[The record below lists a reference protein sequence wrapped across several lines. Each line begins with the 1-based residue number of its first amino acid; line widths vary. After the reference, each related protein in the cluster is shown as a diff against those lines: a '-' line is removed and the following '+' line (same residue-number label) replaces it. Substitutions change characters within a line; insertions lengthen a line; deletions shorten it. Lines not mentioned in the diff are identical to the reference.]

1 MDEDSYRQTYNRIN
15 NAPCVFEKGI
25 LSLKSQCT
33 YQHKFHLADRH
44 CVGCTD
50 TVMQLNCKAFLDH
63 LRKQTRFIFK
73 INIDGPLP
81 HNKEIKVQNGGMLG
95 IQKLLVSQS
104 ANQLPNEPP
113 SQLPEKCSTSDTDQS
128 LPDIAVL
135 MQKSIECYGSIEA
148 VPYNLIMPS
157 VTNYK
162 TRPKRQK
169 SK

>member
-1 MDEDSYRQTYNRIN
+1 MDEDSYRQTYQRIN
-15 NAPCVFEKGI
+15 SAPCVFEKGI
-25 LSLKSQCT
+25 LSLKLRCA

-50 TVMQLNCKAFLDH
+50 TVMQINCKAFLDH

-73 INIDGPLP
+73 INIGGPLP

-95 IQKLLVSQS
+95 IQKLLLNKSADD
-104 ANQLPNEPP
+104 ANQP
-113 SQLPEKCSTSDTDQS
+113 
-128 LPDIAVL
+128 LPDIAEL
-135 MQKSIECYGSIEA
+135 ILKSIECYGSIEA
-148 VPYNLIMPS
+148 VPYHFIMPS